1 MDSARG
7 RAITAIGD
15 VRIESFVASSLER
28 QGWEVIYRALS
39 YNGLN
44 EFINNLEE
52 KEVMIILGVDFER
65 QIDIAMKLG
74 NESTVKIPLT
84 DTPKS
89 DYELSELIRSHSQ
102 KEQEIWACLP
112 PIPIIALTSFG
123 RRAGTSTI
131 AINIAHELALLGG
144 RPLLIDAH
152 SRSPFLADQL
162 GLFGINRNP
171 VKIEQGI
178 TLFEA
183 TSREDFCKVEES
195 ISQFDYV
202 LLDIGETFQPSRA
215 IVGFRQDDYLLQWA
229 VHHAQQ
235 LIVVSQAGAIK
246 EQVLIDKFRELE
258 RVALRRNISSF
269 ITLNAMASKRDRERQ
284 KGDFERSV
292 GVDCRLFSR
301 DDRAVAKTVN
311 LQTTLANAAPKSLF
325 REEISQYALEV
336 KRRGA

>member
-1 MDSARG
+1 MDSAQG

-15 VRIESFVASSLER
+15 VRNESFVASSLER
-28 QGWEVIYRALS
+28 QGWQVIYRALS
-39 YNGLN
+39 YNGLT
-44 EFINNLEE
+44 EFINNLED
-52 KEVMIILGVDFER
+52 KEVTIIIGADFES
-65 QIDIAMKLG
+65 QMDISINLG
-74 NESTVKIPLT
+74 NESTVKISLIE
-84 DTPKS
+84 TPTS

-102 KEQEIWACLP
+102 KEQEMWARLP
-112 PIPIIALTSFG
+112 PIPIVALTSFG

-131 AINIAHELALLGG
+131 AINVVHELALLGG

-171 VKIEQGI
+171 VKIEPGI

-195 ISQFDYV
+195 ISQFDYIV
-202 LLDIGETFQPSRA
+202 IDIGEAFQPSRA
-215 IVGFRQDDYLLQWA
+215 IAGFRQEDYIFQWA

-235 LIVVSQAGAIK
+235 MIVASQVGSIK
-246 EQVLIDKFRELE
+246 DQALIDRFREFE
-258 RVALRRNISSF
+258 RVALRKNISSF
-269 ITLNAMASKRDRERQ
+269 TTFNAMASKRDRERQ

-292 GVDCRLFSR
+292 GVECRVFSR
-301 DDRAVAKTVN
+301 DDRAVAKAVN

-336 KRRGA
+336 KRRGG